1 MKAAKS
7 RHVFSNKNLHWI
19 ITWLIYL
26 VIFLVFIWYH
36 DVRGKPFSLWTTEKC
51 TAIASLYCLGLALM
65 LGPLSRF
72 SSGFSKL
79 LPYRRTFGITAAFMT
94 IPHALLVIIYLPY
107 KFPEKYSEKY
117 FLSWFVDYWF
127 TIVMGILILALFIV
141 IARYSFPGGIKKL
154 GKHKWM
160 ILQKLSYLV
169 IIMIALH
176 LLSMGKI
183 PKNWISW
190 LETRNYPLPP
200 GSFASM
206 SFLVLVLL
214 FKVVDMV
221 VHGDSLARQPAGQE
235 IASTS
240 LIAENVCSTKSTSNN

>member
-1 MKAAKS
+1 MKAAKTRYVS
-7 RHVFSNKNLHWI
+7 SNKNLHWI
-19 ITWLIYL
+19 ITWIIYL
-26 VIFLVFIWYH
+26 VIFFVFIWYH

-51 TAIASLYCLGLALM
+51 TAIASLYCLGLALL

-72 SSGFSKL
+72 SSSFDKL
-79 LPYRRTFGITAAFMT
+79 LPYRRTLGITAAFMA

-127 TIVMGILILALFIV
+127 TIVMGILILALFLV

-154 GKHKWM
+154 GKRKWM
-160 ILQKLSYLV
+160 ILQKLAYLV
-169 IIMIALH
+169 IVMAALH

-183 PKNWISW
+183 PKNWIAW

-214 FKVVDMV
+214 FKVVDLF

-235 IASTS
+235 NVATS
-240 LIAENVCSTKSTSNN
+240 LNDENVCS